1 MTRIV
6 WIYIMIV
13 CGGQPLVQFRISDVL
28 VRLD

>member
-6 WIYIMIV
+6 WIHMMIV
-13 CGGQPLVQFRISDVL
+13 CGEQPLVQFRISYVL